1 MSIFALRDKWFDF
14 RGFSLKYFDRR
25 GFRISTKSQV
35 ARVAIVPFLRN
46 TSSPSPIFNWSPV
59 DREAY
64 EFLPVC
70 TSEIKTNSTLPA
82 FRARRDSLEIA
93 LRFSSCC
100 IPWRMRVCMW
110 VCNHEHFFA
119 AHVES
124 YSYYCIYRTQ
134 GRKSEFRSVL
144 ESPKTVALNYQDCF
158 NIGAFLPQ
166 IL

>member
-14 RGFSLKYFDRR
+14 RGFSLKCFDRR

-110 VCNHEHFFA
+110 VCNHEHFLQ
-119 AHVES
+119 
-124 YSYYCIYRTQ
+124 RTLNRTRTIVFTELRA
-134 GRKSEFRSVL
+134 GNRSFDQC
-144 ESPKTVALNYQDCF
+144 SNHPRQ
-158 NIGAFLPQ
+158 
-166 IL
+166 